1 MLRSDARVL
10 IVDGQVAVARL
21 VAKIFGSAGLTNSDV
36 AFDTLTARGQIE
48 ATAPDIAVIDAR
60 VGPIRVTAFIML
72 VRRLTDNRALT
83 FVMTTS
89 RTGEMVE
96 AAGEAG
102 VDGVLLKP
110 FTPAD
115 LSAQI
120 AAAVERKHAFP
131 HGKWDHSRQTVVV
144 LD

>member
-1 MLRSDARVL
+1 M
-10 IVDGQVAVARL
+10 
-21 VAKIFGSAGLTNSDV
+21 
-36 AFDTLTARGQIE
+36 
-48 ATAPDIAVIDAR
+48 VIDAR
-60 VGPIRVTAFIML
+60 VGPMRVTAFIML

-89 RTGEMVE
+89 RTGEMME

-120 AAAVERKHAFP
+120 AAAVERKRAFP
-131 HGKWDHSRQTVVV
+131 HGKWDHSRHTVVMM
-144 LD
+144 D

>member
-21 VAKIFGSAGLTNSDV
+21 VAKIFGAAGLMNSDV

-48 ATAPDIAVIDAR
+48 AAAPDIAVIDAHA
-60 VGPIRVTAFIML
+60 GPMRVTAFITL
-72 VRRLTDNRALT
+72 VRRLTENRALT

-89 RTGEMVE
+89 RTAEVVD

-102 VDGVLLKP
+102 VDGILLKP
-110 FTPAD
+110 FSPND
-115 LSAQI
+115 LRTQL
-120 AAAVERKHAFP
+120 AAAVERKHAVP
-131 HGKWDHSRQTVVV
+131 HDKWDPSRRNVVE
-144 LD
+144 LG